1 MYEFAVNKYA
11 CPIDATIQSVD
22 IWSPI
27 KWPVH
32 CHNSLNIIL
41 AIISID

>member
-1 MYEFAVNKYA
+1 MSEYAVNKYA
-11 CPIDATIQSVD
+11 CPTDVTLQSVA

-32 CHNSLNIIL
+32 YHNSLEH
-41 AIISID
+41 